1 MGRIQGDLKERTFE
15 FAVQV
20 LALVDGL
27 PRSTKGW
34 VVGRQLVRSGTAIGA
49 NVREADHA
57 HTDADFAY
65 KCSVARK
72 EASETE
78 YWLEL
83 CNRSAMVKSD
93 RVHPLAVEAGE
104 LMRILATIVK
114 RTQDHLS

>member
-1 MGRIQGDLKERTFE
+1 MGRIQGDLKERTLD
-15 FAVQV
+15 FAVCI
-20 LALVDGL
+20 LALVDEL
-27 PRSTKGW
+27 PRSSKGW
-34 VVGRQLVRSGTAIGA
+34 VIGRQLVRSATSIGA

-83 CNRSAMVKSD
+83 CGRSAMLKPD
-93 RVHPLAVEAGE
+93 RLQSVSAEAGE

-114 RTQDHLS
+114 RTQEHLS